1 MTKKLIRDVL
11 VVDLDGTLIKT
22 DILVETLMKYLMI
35 NPFNLFKFFIFLFK
49 GRSKLKDEIS
59 RVVNIDVSLLPYDN
73 EVIKYI
79 KKEKSHGRAVVL
91 ATATNKIYAQKIAD
105 YLGIFD
111 DVIASDY
118 SVNLASKNKANE
130 LIKRYGE
137 AGFDYMGNSK
147 ADLNV
152 WSKAKNSIVVNP
164 DKGVLNKAYKL
175 GNVSLVIE
183 NRANFFKTLLKAL
196 RVHQW
201 AKNVLIFVPLA
212 AAHELTEYSQ
222 LFTAFIAFVMFSLCA
237 STVYLLN
244 DLLDLED
251 DRHHKTKCNR
261 PFASGALDVRFGLI
275 LFPTMLLS
283 VFLITLIALPI
294 EFLGVLVSYYVLT
307 LFYSFKLKRMVMV
320 DVITLAMLYTV
331 RIIAGGVVLG
341 LDLTFWLLAFSMF
354 IFLSLAMVKRY
365 AELYEAREAGL
376 EVTRGRGYHP
386 SDFEI
391 ISSLGTASGYLSVL
405 VLSLYI
411 NEKSTSAMYH
421 YPTLIWLAC
430 PLLLYWISRTWMIT
444 HRGLMNDDPV
454 VFAMK
459 DRVSQIVG
467 ILFISI
473 FWLAI

>member
-1 MTKKLIRDVL
+1 MSTPEPL

-22 DILVETLMKYLMI
+22 DILIETLMKYLMI
-35 NPFNLFKFFIFLFK
+35 NPFNIFKFFILLFK
-49 GRSKLKDEIS
+49 GKSAIKCEIA
-59 RVVNIDVSLLPYDN
+59 RVVNIDVSLLPYNQDVIEYIKSEKILGR
-73 EVIKYI
+73 EVI
-79 KKEKSHGRAVVL
+79 L
-91 ATATNKIYAQKIAD
+91 ATATNIKYAEQIASH
-105 YLGIFD
+105 LNIFD
-111 DVIASDY
+111 DVIASDS

-137 AGFDYMGNSK
+137 ANFDYMGNSK

-152 WSKAKNSIVVNP
+152 WSKSNNAIVVNP
-164 DKGVLNKAYKL
+164 DNGVLKKANKL
-175 GNVSLVIE
+175 GNVSTVIE
-183 NRANFFKTLLKAL
+183 NRPKFFKTLLKAL

-212 AAHELTEYSQ
+212 AAHELTNYNHVATV
-222 LFTAFIAFVMFSLCA
+222 LVAFVMFSLCA

-251 DRHHKTKCNR
+251 DRHHKTKRYR
-261 PFASGALDVRFGLI
+261 PFASGALDVRFGLL
-275 LFPTMLLS
+275 LFPSMLLS
-283 VFLITLIALPI
+283 VFIVTLIVLPI
-294 EFLGVLVSYYVLT
+294 EFLGVLIAYYILT
-307 LFYSFKLKRMVMV
+307 LLYSFKLKRMVMV

-391 ISSLGTASGYLSVL
+391 ISSLGTAAGYLSVL

-411 NEKSTSAMYH
+411 NETTTSAMYH
-421 YPTLIWLAC
+421 HPTLIWLAC

-444 HRGLMNDDPV
+444 HRGLMHDDPV

>member
-1 MTKKLIRDVL
+1 MKNPL

-35 NPFNLFKFFIFLFK
+35 NPLNIFKFFILLFK
-49 GRSKLKDEIS
+49 GKSELKSEIS
-59 RVVNIDVSLLPYDN
+59 RVVNIDVSLLPYDQD
-73 EVIKYI
+73 VIKYI
-79 KKEKSHGRAVVL
+79 EKEKKLGRKIVL
-91 ATATNKIYAQKIAD
+91 ATATNKKYAQQIAD
-105 YLGIFD
+105 HLNIFD
-111 DVIASDY
+111 DVLASDN

-137 AGFDYMGNSK
+137 AHFDYMGNSK

-152 WSKAKNSIVVNP
+152 WSKSNNAIIVNP
-164 DKGVLNKAYKL
+164 DKGVLNKANKL
-175 GNVSLVIE
+175 GNVSCVIE
-183 NRANFFKTLLKAL
+183 NRPNLFKTLIKAL

-212 AAHELTEYSQ
+212 AAHELTDYNKAATI
-222 LFTAFIAFVMFSLCA
+222 LVAFIMFSLCA

-251 DRHHKTKCNR
+251 DRHHKTKRNR

-275 LFPTMLLS
+275 LFPAMLLS
-283 VFLITLIALPI
+283 VFIVTLIVLPI
-294 EFLGVLVSYYVLT
+294 EFLGVLIAYYILT

-376 EVTRGRGYHP
+376 QVTRGRGYHP

-411 NEKSTSAMYH
+411 NETSTSAMYH
-421 YPTLIWLAC
+421 HPTLIWLAC

-444 HRGLMNDDPV
+444 HRGLMHDDPV

>member
-1 MTKKLIRDVL
+1 KI
-11 VVDLDGTLIKT
+11 I
-22 DILVETLMKYLMI
+22 Y
-35 NPFNLFKFFIFLFK
+35 
-49 GRSKLKDEIS
+49 
-59 RVVNIDVSLLPYDN
+59 RV
-73 EVIKYI
+73 
-79 KKEKSHGRAVVL
+79 
-91 ATATNKIYAQKIAD
+91 
-105 YLGIFD
+105 
-111 DVIASDY
+111 
-118 SVNLASKNKANE
+118 
-130 LIKRYGE
+130 
-137 AGFDYMGNSK
+137 
-147 ADLNV
+147 
-152 WSKAKNSIVVNP
+152 
-164 DKGVLNKAYKL
+164 
-175 GNVSLVIE
+175 
-183 NRANFFKTLLKAL
+183 
-196 RVHQW
+196 
-201 AKNVLIFVPLA
+201 LA

-251 DRHHKTKCNR
+251 DRHHKTKRNR

-275 LFPTMLLS
+275 LFPTILLS

>member
-1 MTKKLIRDVL
+1 MNISRPL

-22 DILVETLMKYLMI
+22 DILIESLMKYLMI
-35 NPFNLFKFFIFLFK
+35 NPFNIFTFFILLFK
-49 GRSKLKDEIS
+49 GKSALKSEIS
-59 RVVNIDVSLLPYDN
+59 RVVNIDVSLLPYNQDVIEYIN
-73 EVIKYI
+73 SEKTLGREVI
-79 KKEKSHGRAVVL
+79 L
-91 ATATNKIYAQKIAD
+91 ATATNIKYAEQVASH
-105 YLGIFD
+105 LSIFD
-111 DVIASDY
+111 DVIASDE
-118 SVNLASKNKANE
+118 SVNLASKYKANE

-137 AGFDYMGNSK
+137 RGFDYMGNSK
-147 ADLNV
+147 ADIDV
-152 WSKAKNSIVVNP
+152 WSKSESAIIVNP
-164 DKGVLNKAYKL
+164 DNGVIKKANKL
-175 GNVSLVIE
+175 GNVLKIIE
-183 NRANFFKTLLKAL
+183 NRPPFIKTLVKAL

-201 AKNVLIFVPLA
+201 AKNILIFVPLS
-212 AAHELTEYSQ
+212 AAHGLTELNQ
-222 LFTAFIAFVMFSLCA
+222 LSTALLAFFMFSLCA

-251 DRHHKTKCNR
+251 DRHHKTKKNR
-261 PFASGALDVRFGLI
+261 PFASGALDVRLGLI
-275 LFPTMLLS
+275 LFPTMLVS
-283 VFLITLIALPI
+283 VFLVTLITLPI
-294 EFLGVLVSYYVLT
+294 EFLGVLIAYYILT

-331 RIIAGGVVLG
+331 RIVAGGVVLG

-411 NEKSTSAMYH
+411 NEATTAAMYNH
-421 YPTLIWLAC
+421 PTFIWLAC

-444 HRGLMNDDPV
+444 HRGLMHDDPV